1 MKKKV
6 LVTIMSATLA
16 LFLAGCNKGEKAALD
31 AVNDNVRPLM
41 GWSSW
46 NANHINI
53 NEALLKATA
62 DSMVSLGL
70 KDVGYEW
77 VNIDDG
83 FFNGRDANGHLQVN
97 AKFPNGM
104 KVIADYIRSKG
115 LHPGIYSE
123 IGQHTC
129 GSFGDNDVAGKN
141 SGLYGHEEQDLRL
154 FFDTWG
160 YEFIKVDYCGGIRQ
174 GLNEQVTY
182 THVAN
187 IIRGLEQELGRKLRY
202 NICRWGFPG
211 TWTADIAGSWRI
223 SGDIADNFA
232 SLKYIIDLNTY
243 LSPYASPGHYNDMDM
258 LQLGRGLTP
267 DEEKTHFG
275 MWAIMTSPLIIGCN
289 LEGIRQLTLDI
300 LKNTEI
306 IAVNQD
312 SLGLQAELVAT
323 NGDGRVYAK
332 PIETAHGKV
341 RAVALFNAGD
351 AEKVIRVA
359 FEDIQLSEKAKVRD
373 LWTHTDLGEFTGY
386 YETLVPAHGTAM
398 LRVEGEAAIDKLCYE
413 GEYAYM
419 NKFTTIHQA
428 ENARFQKVAADFK
441 SPVSGGY
448 VMGWL
453 GNNSDNFAEYRDIYL
468 SKGGKYT
475 FKLYYIC
482 GENRNLSVIVNGKEY
497 RMENLHSG
505 GNTCATAEIEI
516 ELRAGSNV
524 IRLANTIAW
533 APDIDKF
540 ELIPKNVSL

>member
-1 MKKKV
+1 MKTKW
-6 LVTIMSATLA
+6 LMSVAGAALM
-16 LFLAGCNKGEKAALD
+16 LFLAGCGREEKAAPGTMNGT
-31 AVNDNVRPLM
+31 APMM

-53 NEALLKATA
+53 NETLLKATA

-83 FFNGRDANGHLQVN
+83 YFNGRDAKGHLQVN

-129 GSFGDNDVAGKN
+129 GSVGDNDAAGKN

-160 YEFIKVDYCGGIRQ
+160 YEFIKVDYCGGLRQ
-174 GLNEQVTY
+174 GLNEEVTY
-182 THVAN
+182 TNVAN
-187 IIRGLEQELGRKLRY
+187 IIRSLERELGRKLRY

-211 TWTADIAGSWRI
+211 TWAAGIAGSWRI

-243 LSPYASPGHYNDMDM
+243 LAPYASPGHYNDMDM

-275 MWAIMTSPLIIGCN
+275 IWAIMSSPLIIGCN
-289 LEGIRQLTLDI
+289 FEGIRQSTLDI

-312 SLGLQAELVAT
+312 DLGLQAELVAK
-323 NGDGRVYAK
+323 NEDGHVFAK

-341 RAVALFNAGD
+341 RAVALFNAGN

-359 FEDIQLSEKAKVRD
+359 FADIQLSEKAKVRD
-373 LWTHTDLGEFTGY
+373 LWAHTDLGEFTGY

-398 LRVEGEAAIDKLCYE
+398 LRIEGKAAIDKLRYE

-419 NKFTTIHQA
+419 NKFTTINQA
-428 ENARFQKVAADFK
+428 ENARFQKVTNV
-441 SPVSGGY
+441 PVSGGY

-453 GNNSDNFAEYRDIYL
+453 GNSSDNWAEYRDVYL
-468 SKGGKYT
+468 SKGGTYT

-482 GENRNLSVIVNGKEY
+482 GENRDVSLIVNGREY
-497 RMENLHSG
+497 RLENLNSG
-505 GNTCATAEIEI
+505 GNTCATAKIDI

-524 IRLANTIAW
+524 IRLANSTTW

-540 ELIPKNVSL
+540 ELIPKN

>member
-1 MKKKV
+1 MTTKSLIKIAIAALV
-6 LVTIMSATLA
+6 LS
-16 LFLAGCNKGEKAALD
+16 LAGCHNAEKAAPK
-31 AVNDNVRPLM
+31 AMSIATPPLM

-53 NEALLKATA
+53 NETLLKATA

-77 VNIDDG
+77 LNIDDG
-83 FFNGRDANGHLQVN
+83 YFNGRDAKGHLQVN

-104 KVIADYIRSKG
+104 KALADYIRSKG

-129 GSFGDNDVAGKN
+129 GSFGDNDAAGKN

-182 THVAN
+182 TNVAN
-187 IIRGLEQELGRKLRY
+187 IIRSLEQDLGRKLRY

-211 TWTADIAGSWRI
+211 TWAAGIAGSWRI
-223 SGDIADNFA
+223 SGDIADNFG

-243 LSPYASPGHYNDMDM
+243 LAPYASPGHYNDMDM
-258 LQLGRGLTP
+258 LQLGRGLTL

-275 MWAIMTSPLIIGCN
+275 IWAIMASPLIIGCN
-289 LEGIRQLTLDI
+289 FGGIRQSTLDI

-312 SLGLQAELVAT
+312 ALGLQAELVAKD
-323 NGDGRVYAK
+323 GDGAVFAK
-332 PIETAHGKV
+332 PIEETHGKV
-341 RAVALFNAGD
+341 RAVALFNAGHT
-351 AEKVIRVA
+351 EKVIRVT
-359 FEDIQLSEKAKVRD
+359 FKDIQLGEKAQVRD
-373 LWTHTDLGEFTGY
+373 LWAHTDLGGFSDY

-398 LRVEGEAAIDKLCYE
+398 LRIEGEAAIDKLRYQ

-419 NKFTTIHQA
+419 NKFTTINQA
-428 ENARFQKVAADFK
+428 ENARFQK
-441 SPVSGGY
+441 SPVHAVSGGY
-448 VMGWL
+448 VMSWL
-453 GNNSDNFAEYRDIYL
+453 GNNSDNWAEYRDVYL

-475 FKLYYIC
+475 FKLYYIS
-482 GENRNLSVIVNGKEY
+482 EDSRSLSVIVNGKEY
-497 RMENLHSG
+497 RMENLYSG
-505 GNTCATAEIEI
+505 KDTRATAEIDI
-516 ELRAGSNV
+516 ELHAGSNV
-524 IRLANTIAW
+524 IRLANDTAW
-533 APDIDKF
+533 APDIDEF
-540 ELIPKNVSL
+540 ELIPKN

>member
-1 MKKKV
+1 MTTKS
-6 LVTIMSATLA
+6 LVKIASAALV
-16 LFLAGCNKGEKAALD
+16 LFLAGCNQEQKPALG
-31 AVNDNVRPLM
+31 AVNGATPPLM

-53 NEALLKATA
+53 NEALLKATT

-129 GSFGDNDVAGKN
+129 GSVGDNDAAGKN
-141 SGLYGHEEQDLRL
+141 SGLYRHEEQDLRL

-182 THVAN
+182 TNVAN
-187 IIRGLEQELGRKLRY
+187 IIRSLERELGRKLRY

-211 TWTADIAGSWRI
+211 TWAADIAGSWRI
-223 SGDIADNFA
+223 SGDIADNFG

-243 LSPYASPGHYNDMDM
+243 LAPYASPGHYNDMDM

-275 MWAIMTSPLIIGCN
+275 IWAIMASPLIIGCN
-289 LEGIRQLTLDI
+289 FAGIRQATLDI

-312 SLGLQAELVAT
+312 ALGLQAELVARD
-323 NGDGRVYAK
+323 GDGAVFAK
-332 PIETAHGKV
+332 PIEEAHGKV

-351 AEKVIRVA
+351 TEKVIRIT

-373 LWTHTDLGEFTGY
+373 LWTHTDLGAFTGY

-398 LRVEGEAAIDKLCYE
+398 LRIEGEAAIDKLRYQ

-419 NKFTTIHQA
+419 NKFTTINQA
-428 ENARFQKVAADFK
+428 ENARFQKSLAHA
-441 SPVSGGY
+441 VSGGY

-453 GNNSDNFAEYRDIYL
+453 GNNSDNWAEYRDVYL

-475 FKLYYIC
+475 FKLYYIS
-482 GENRNLSVIVNGKEY
+482 EDSRSVSVIVNGKEY

-505 GNTCATAEIEI
+505 KDTRVTAEIDI

-524 IRLANTIAW
+524 IRLANDMTW
-533 APDIDKF
+533 APDIDMF
-540 ELIPKNVSL
+540 ELIPKN